1 MSLRKQAAEN
11 SPGREP
17 GENIPMIKLA
27 PEGRQK
33 FSDLIQG
40 ICRLAGIHGKL

>member
-17 GENIPMIKLA
+17 GEKHIPIMKLA

-33 FSDLIQG
+33 FSRLINN
-40 ICRLAGIHGKL
+40 